1 MLSTPGSVTEGD
13 GQNEHLG
20 VPAVSAAAAAL
31 AQPLLKT
38 PHDPR
43 WNAAALD
50 ARPRPLSS
58 PRPSQS
64 ATYGEGRS
72 LHASGPEVAAW
83 TETAL
88 STSCPVDTTPAR
100 LPCVWRKALLFP
112 APGQLPARE
121 IPTLKTVVFF
131 SLSRYGWPDLE
142 QKAAHTQTKGDF
154 LKRG

>member
-31 AQPLLKT
+31 AQPPLPHPPWKKEQALLKT
-38 PHDPR
+38 PQDPR

-72 LHASGPEVAAW
+72 LHATGPEVAAW

-88 STSCPVDTTPAR
+88 STSVPCGHNPHQAPVRLEEGASVPGAR
-100 LPCVWRKALLFP
+100 TATCEGDSYF
-112 APGQLPARE
+112 E
-121 IPTLKTVVFF
+121 DCCVFF
-131 SLSRYGWPDLE
+131 SLSLRV
-142 QKAAHTQTKGDF
+142 A
-154 LKRG
+154 